1 MPLHE
6 CTGSKLQ
13 EITMKTTKLINGKTF
28 DEVFAERGKETTIDK
43 MVVGNIYLLEQDD
56 FDWNWLTIFA
66 GLNDV
71 KEHPS
76 SEIRTMH
83 DLASDGDSLFINDT
97 AGTKGL
103 KRDDIAAVYE
113 ATPSQIELLNMYI
126 NHEN

>member
-1 MPLHE
+1 
-6 CTGSKLQ
+6 
-13 EITMKTTKLINGKTF
+13 MKTTKLINGKTF
-28 DEVFAERGKETTIDK
+28 DEIFAERGEETTIDE

-71 KEHPS
+71 EEHPG
-76 SEIRTMH
+76 SEIGTMH
-83 DLASDGDSLFINDT
+83 DLASDGDPLFINDT

-103 KRDDIAAVYE
+103 KRDDIAAIYQ
-113 ATPSQIELLNMYI
+113 ATPNQTELLNMYI

>member
-1 MPLHE
+1 
-6 CTGSKLQ
+6 
-13 EITMKTTKLINGKTF
+13 MKTTKLINGKTF
-28 DEVFAERGKETTIDK
+28 DEVFAERGKQTTIDE

-71 KEHPS
+71 EEHPG
-76 SEIRTMH
+76 SEIGTMH
-83 DLASDGDSLFINDT
+83 DLASDGDNLFINDT
-97 AGTKGL
+97 DGTRGFT
-103 KRDDIAAVYE
+103 REQITTVFE